1 MKIFRFD
8 SSILLDSSKKKKKK
22 NLLEYFPYT
31 KKEKEKE
38 KEKELNILNV
48 MILNILKF
56 ITLTTK

>member
-8 SSILLDSSKKKKKK
+8 SSILLDSSKKKKK

-31 KKEKEKE
+31 KKEKE